1 MHEQDFT
8 GGGFKWIDCND
19 HENSV
24 VSLIRQDSSG
34 EFVVGLFNFTPIARD
49 GYRVGVP
56 VAGAYNELIN
66 SDSEIY
72 GGGNLGNAGVVFT
85 EPIAARLRS
94 VAAPESPAPGVPAAE
109 ARCRWS
115 LIAVH
120 CSRSALKGLAT
131 DRIPDT
137 EHRIPNTEHRTPNTE
152 YRIPNYELMPTIRS
166 HCSSSTGM
174 TDRRDMR
181 TRANDSKNLSG
192 FDRRERHRVLQ
203 FLHRLHVDRV
213 ELSGLVVRIRVRRAG
228 GLRDAHHRLHVT
240 RVIEEDA
247 VALLDRAQVFLR
259 ERISDARPRRL
270 AVTREVVVAVV
281 GRLFLE

>member
-1 MHEQDFT
+1 MHAHPGKKLMFMGCEFGQGREWNHDRSLDWHLLERPLHAGLRRFVADLNRVYSSERAMHEQDFT

-34 EFVVGLFNFTPIARD
+34 EFVVGLFNFTPIPRD

-85 EPIAARLRS
+85 EPIAAHGYDQSLRLNL
-94 VAAPESPAPGVPAAE
+94 PPLGVPAAE

-131 DRIPDT
+131 SVGY
-137 EHRIPNTEHRTPNTE
+137 RIPNTEYRTPEHRTPNTE

-181 TRANDSKNLSG
+181 TSANDSKNLSA
-192 FDRRERHRVLQ
+192 LIAA
-203 FLHRLHVDRV
+203 
-213 ELSGLVVRIRVRRAG
+213 S
-228 GLRDAHHRLHVT
+228 VT
-240 RVIEEDA
+240 
-247 VALLDRAQVFLR
+247 
-259 ERISDARPRRL
+259 
-270 AVTREVVVAVV
+270 
-281 GRLFLE
+281 GRGSFFTGSTSTA